1 MTITFQP
8 QFIKQDS
15 AVPLRMIVG
24 GWAVAVAAIV
34 AVGPVANRVIAFM
47 GVTLLAGGLIAL
59 SLTATRSWRMLLG
72 ASAGALAAWL
82 GYQFAF
88 PDRIIPAVDDP
99 FDVLDRE
106 HLAAMA
112 VGLAVI
118 SIGLG
123 GVLEAVRAQAAPGT
137 SPWPIRALLLVL
149 GMAIAV
155 AVCSIFSITTAITAL
170 VSIASGIGLAVLTWL
185 RQERPATDF
194 VPHP

>member
-24 GWAVAVAAIV
+24 GWAIAVAAII

-72 ASAGALAAWL
+72 ASAGALAAWF
-82 GYQFAF
+82 GYKFAF
-88 PDRIIPAVDDP
+88 PDRIIPAADDP
-99 FDVLDRE
+99 LDVLDRE
-106 HLAAMA
+106 HLAAIA
-112 VGLAVI
+112 IGLSVI

-137 SPWPIRALLLVL
+137 SPWPIRVLLLVL
-149 GMAIAV
+149 GMAITMAL
-155 AVCSIFSITTAITAL
+155 CSIFSIATAITVL
-170 VSIASGIGLAVLTWL
+170 LTIASGIGLAALTWL
-185 RQERPATDF
+185 RRERPATDY